1 MPFRLRSRTTI
12 VSLVTIMY
20 PVACVD
26 DWNDYASALYDL
38 YSRVDTL
45 GKVRVIHPLAEFIRY
60 GTGECYR
67 S

>member
-1 MPFRLRSRTTI
+1 
-12 VSLVTIMY
+12 MY

-45 GKVRVIHPLAEFIRY
+45 GKVSVIHPLAEFIRY